1 MNDVV
6 LNLDTR
12 ELALPL
18 ELQRFRSLSLS
29 YVLELGQELFASF
42 PRLQHDQPEKA
53 KRLALL
59 IAARH
64 PEINAALFVAPAQG
78 CGPAEVSV
86 RYCQIG
92 VEVMASLLERQN
104 AGRLDPVA
112 TDNQVWRRFA
122 A

>member
-6 LNLDTR
+6 LNLDMRVLT
-12 ELALPL
+12 LPL

-29 YVLELGQELFASF
+29 YVLELGQELFAAS
-42 PRLQHDQPEKA
+42 PRLQHDEPEKA
-53 KRLALL
+53 RRLALL
-59 IAARH
+59 IAAKH
-64 PEINAALFVAPAQG
+64 PEINAALFVSPAQG
-78 CGPAEVSV
+78 CAPADVSV
-86 RYCQIG
+86 RYCQVG
-92 VEVMASLLERQN
+92 FEVMAALLERQN